1 MKNFKVYS
9 KMISEA
15 WKIDKTY
22 FIYLFLS
29 IIFQTCLSLAL
40 IYYSA
45 YIVSMISNRI
55 ELNIFLRN
63 LALASLGIYALKQIV
78 AGLQKV
84 IEDKQEYQ
92 NMMLGSALS
101 EKTISLSF
109 KELENPESLDLL
121 ERAKMPVSWGILY
134 VGLGATKNLLVAVF
148 TIVGLLSILFVY
160 SWIYALVV
168 LVIVIVISLLRI
180 KFQAARDEELQ
191 KNAPINRKYGYY
203 LNEALGDVQ
212 QKEFRVF
219 NIHKIWLKQIIKF
232 NKVVTDWIIE
242 IEKRST
248 NISIFEGFATALIS
262 FISISYN
269 AIRLLSNALGP
280 RINIG
285 QFTLIFNSTN
295 NLVQNMDVISRSL
308 STLNTVVSNLTPWA
322 QYLDLEDQIME
333 GNREAQALETLEFK
347 NVFFTYPNTDKL
359 ILDDI
364 SFKINKGEK
373 ISIVGLNNAGKTTIV
388 KLISR
393 FYSPDKGQILWNGR
407 DIKEYEIRSYTD
419 QVSAVFQDFKL
430 MPYSIYENLVP
441 EKDSREEAIESLKQV
456 NMYEE
461 VSKLPKG
468 IDTFLDKQ
476 LEEDA
481 SNFSGGQSQKLAI
494 ARAINKGGSLMMLDE
509 PTAALDP
516 IAESEIFEKFAE
528 LTEGKTSIF
537 ISHRMSSSTF
547 SDKVLLLDDGKI
559 AGFASHKELMKGHN
573 LYRDLFE
580 TQAKNYV

>member
-45 YIVSMISNRI
+45 YIVSMISNQI

-63 LALASLGIYALKQIV
+63 LVLASLGIYALKQIV

-121 ERAKMPVSWGILY
+121 ERAKMPVSWDVLY

-180 KFQAARDEELQ
+180 KFQADRDEELQ

-203 LNEALGDVQ
+203 LDEALGDVQ

-248 NISIFEGFATALIS
+248 NISIFEGFASALIS

-333 GNREAQALETLEFK
+333 GNKEAQALETLEFK

-494 ARAINKGGSLMMLDE
+494 ARAINKGGSLMLLDE